1 MIDRQEGN
9 LVNVK
14 EARGFPWKCTFL
26 IFRFQPSLFQEHTLC
41 SLQGLQRLLKWLFEW
56 LLQVLEAIRP
66 TTILNSR
73 RHAFLFLYR
82 MLQLPTSSS
91 RCPSSIRAIL
101 RVDPT
106 TCRTCKRC
114 RVCIRQGNRDTPSI
128 FVTTLAYHPR
138 IQFVRPA
145 SLSFF
150 SLLFTLLYSEPT
162 PRRQLHQRNL
172 RFDPIRSTVAEP
184 RTMETIW
191 DTAIRQIII
200 ISSNFFCNS
209 THSNG

>member
-9 LVNVK
+9 VENVSGK

-91 RCPSSIRAIL
+91 RSVPPLLEQSFASIQRHASYLQEMSRL
-101 RVDPT
+101 RTAREPRFSVDF
-106 TCRTCKRC
+106 CH
-114 RVCIRQGNRDTPSI
+114 
-128 FVTTLAYHPR
+128 HPR
-138 IQFVRPA
+138 LSPSHLVRPA

-150 SLLFTLLYSEPT
+150 SLLFILLYSEPT
-162 PRRQLHQRNL
+162 PRRQPHQRNL
-172 RFDPIRSTVAEP
+172 RSVPSRSTESRAENDGSDLGYGDA
-184 RTMETIW
+184 T
-191 DTAIRQIII
+191 DNY
-200 ISSNFFCNS
+200 NFIQLFL
-209 THSNG
+209 